1 MRCESLGR
9 IYLTK
14 MPALESSC
22 LPFSGRN
29 FMVAELTWQLKAM
42 LHSFVFYDLE
52 VGLFTRGQKEWAL
65 QTQSLECY
73 QHS

>member
-14 MPALESSC
+14 VPALESSC
-22 LPFSGRN
+22 LSFSGRN
-29 FMVAELTWQLKAM
+29 FMVAELTWQLKA
-42 LHSFVFYDLE
+42 LLRSFVSYALE

-65 QTQSLECY
+65 QMQSLERY
-73 QHS
+73 WHS